1 MIRSGMVSCW
11 KTRINGGLTCMIPD
25 SRASL
30 PTWVTDLQSAGRV
43 TFTSD
48 EAKQELGVNHG
59 AFLDSAER
67 LQRKGHLLSPRRGFY
82 VIVPP
87 QHLSWGAP
95 PPSWY
100 IDELMQFERSPYYVG
115 LLKAAELHGAA
126 HQAVMEFQVVT
137 SKRLPQIQA
146 GRSILAFYF
155 RKDMPSAADAV
166 VPFKTDSGQMNVSS
180 PELTALD
187 LLRYPQAAGGID
199 NVATVFAEIADRLD
213 ADRLSSVAQHC
224 ERSVAQRVGHLL
236 DHLGHTDRTSPL
248 HAVLSQSNLSWVEL
262 DTTEA
267 KDADFAREPLAR
279 DEKWRIVVRR
289 QPEVDQ

>member
-1 MIRSGMVSCW
+1 
-11 KTRINGGLTCMIPD
+11 MIPD
-25 SRASL
+25 SRSSL
-30 PTWVTDLQSAGRV
+30 SAWVTDLQSHGRV

-48 EAKQELGVNHG
+48 EATRQLGVNHG

-126 HQAVMEFQVVT
+126 HHAVMEFQVLT
-137 SKRLPQIQA
+137 SKRLPQIKA

-155 RKDMPSAADAV
+155 RKDMSSTADAV
-166 VPFKTDSGQMNVSS
+166 VPFKTDSGRMNVSS

-199 NVATVFAEIADRLD
+199 NTATVFAEIADRLD
-213 ADRLSSVAQHC
+213 ANRLSSVAQHF
-224 ERSVAQRVGHLL
+224 ERSVGQRVGYLL
-236 DHLGHTDRTSPL
+236 DHLGHADRTSRL
-248 HAVLSQSNLSWVEL
+248 HAALSEASLSWAEL
-262 DTTEA
+262 DTAEA
-267 KDADFAREPLAR
+267 KDADFAREPVAR

-289 QPEVDQ
+289 LPEVDQ